1 MHCIIKSVQESR
13 LSPATVL
20 VSGNK
25 SRSKSLLRGFQWK
38 RKTWRQRE
46 DTTNVPQT
54 TAPQSKTSQIP
65 PAKWS
70 SELRCNVSL
79 SWQLRAARVKLI
91 YIIINTQVKTTH
103 MLTLTADYWGGKRH
117 WQCNWF
123 ISQLHPAHQS
133 FTASRTTTTPEK
145 KRGPSNVRLS
155 RTRSYFPLRRL
166 RHMRHSL

>member
-1 MHCIIKSVQESR
+1 MYRKVGYPLLLYWSVETK
-13 LSPATVL
+13 A
-20 VSGNK
+20 
-25 SRSKSLLRGFQWK
+25 
-38 RKTWRQRE
+38 E
-46 DTTNVPQT
+46 
-54 TAPQSKTSQIP
+54 
-65 PAKWS
+65 
-70 SELRCNVSL
+70 VSL
-79 SWQLRAARVKLI
+79 FFVGFSEEGKHGDRGKTQQMFPKPLHHRAKRLRYHQQNEVRNWDVTLASPDSSGQHVWSLI

-133 FTASRTTTTPEK
+133 FTASRTTTPPEK